1 MTPELDPDAVIA
13 EVAKRH
19 RVVLDRNDP
28 ILAVATILMMTL
40 RQTGAASSS
49 RQADAPMWDDAAGE
63 LEALTVA
70 IRMAAED
77 ASKAR
82 LWAFV
87 AAGLSGGIALGIV
100 LVLTA
105 PVWGTVFS

>member
-1 MTPELDPDAVIA
+1 MDLDPDAVIA

-19 RVVLDRNDP
+19 RIILDRNDP
-28 ILAVATILMMTL
+28 ILAVATVLAMTL
-40 RQTGAASSS
+40 RQSGAGSVA
-49 RQADAPMWDDAAGE
+49 RQADSSMWDDAAGE
-63 LEALTVA
+63 LENLTA
-70 IRMAAED
+70 TIRMAAND
-77 ASKAR
+77 AAKAR

-105 PVWGTVFS
+105 PVWGGALGLG

>member
-1 MTPELDPDAVIA
+1 LDPDAVIA

-19 RVVLDRNDP
+19 RVILDRNDP
-28 ILAVATILMMTL
+28 ILAVATILIMTL
-40 RQTGAASSS
+40 RQTRAASPS
-49 RQADAPMWDDAAGE
+49 RQADSPMWDDTAGE

-70 IRMAAED
+70 IRTAAED

-82 LWAFV
+82 LWAFI

>member
-1 MTPELDPDAVIA
+1 MSTELDPDAVIA

-19 RVVLDRNDP
+19 RVILDRNDP

-40 RQTGAASSS
+40 RQTRAASLS
-49 RQADAPMWDDAAGE
+49 RQADTPMWDDAAGE
-63 LEALTVA
+63 LETLAAA

-82 LWAFV
+82 LWAFI